1 MYKEQIT
8 FGNHIDKGRRISD
21 NKLATEVHSFDF
33 RRVIQTFSKLTRAYF
48 VAHMGKEYGF
58 VSLSYY
64 FLMDVV
70 TALGCE
76 SRDS

>member
-1 MYKEQIT
+1 LEIILTKEDAYLMINWLLKFT
-8 FGNHIDKGRRISD
+8 D
-21 NKLATEVHSFDF
+21 SFDF